1 MKTDRSGLAL
11 AAILL
16 MALALPFI
24 IYAQE
29 GEPPA
34 QEVEPPAL
42 EEPAPA
48 LEEAVPT
55 QEEAVPTQE
64 EAVQAPEEAVQAED
78 EPSRSQEGEVPAED
92 GVTAAEAREAPP
104 PVREEPAYSFSGVV
118 PEALIRPTRER
129 GAFYPVDAVIGP
141 LGVED
146 LAGEA
151 GDYAKTVMQD
161 LLSQDAASASIGNL
175 GTDITGDAMEKLS
188 EAAPHKWRLG
198 GGREE
203 ADGSVSF
210 LFRFMGREKEVS
222 GELYLRSAD
231 GGWKTED
238 IIFNTPKELTIG
250 AETSSSSYTPYER
263 FY

>member
-1 MKTDRSGLAL
+1 MYGRAL
-11 AAILL
+11 AAL
-16 MALALPFI
+16 MAAALPFF
-24 IYAQE
+24 IYAQDD
-29 GEPPA
+29 GTT
-34 QEVEPPAL
+34 AL
-42 EEPAPA
+42 EEPIQAA
-48 LEEAVPT
+48 EEAVLAADEP
-55 QEEAVPTQE
+55 
-64 EAVQAPEEAVQAED
+64 VQAADGAV
-78 EPSRSQEGEVPAED
+78 SAED
-92 GVTAAEAREAPP
+92 GTMAAEDGAMAAEDGTMAAEDGDVLREALAP
-104 PVREEPAYSFSGVV
+104 PVQEEPAYSFSGVV
-118 PEALIRPTRER
+118 PEALIRPAREQ

-141 LGVED
+141 LGIED

-151 GDYAKTVMQD
+151 AEYAKTVMQE
-161 LLSQDAASASIGNL
+161 LLSQDAASASIANL

-188 EAAPHKWRLG
+188 EAAPHKWRIG

-238 IIFNTPKELTIG
+238 VIFNTPKELTIG
-250 AETSSSSYTPYER
+250 ADAFSSAYTPYER